1 MADRPVTIGI
11 ITYDHPHLKTEQ
23 IANRLLLNADLPGAT
38 AVELKLLALP
48 FSPRA
53 KREVL
58 FQHRPDQ
65 EQSIHTRELA
75 RFHNI
80 EFLHC
85 TYDRIDDVADYYLVA
100 GAGIFAASAI
110 ARKKIINAHPG
121 IIPSARG
128 LDAFKWTILDQMPLG
143 VTLHYIDAEVDAGE
157 TITIFTTAV
166 FADDE
171 LTTLARRHYEL
182 ELDVLCEFLRI
193 VKGAE
198 SRPRVQYPAKPPRRR
213 MGIEREREM
222 MANFSAYKAK
232 FSGDR
237 TAEESRND
245 FAGETRIA
253 RSRDSSFGGV

>member
-1 MADRPVTIGI
+1 MADAPVAVGI

-23 IANRLLLNADLPGAT
+23 IARRLLLNATLPGA
-38 AVELKLLALP
+38 VPLELKLLALP
-48 FSPRA
+48 FSPRP

-65 EQSIHTRELA
+65 EQSVHTRELA
-75 RFHNI
+75 HFHNI
-80 EFLHC
+80 EFLPC
-85 TYDRIDDVADYYLVA
+85 TYDRIEDVADYYLVA

-110 ARKKIINAHPG
+110 GGKKIINAHPG

-143 VTLHYIDAEVDAGE
+143 VTLHYIDAQVDAGE
-157 TITIFTTAV
+157 TIAIFETPI
-166 FADDE
+166 FAEDD

-193 VKGAE
+193 MRGE
-198 SRPRVQYPAKPPRRR
+198 RRTYPEYPANPPRRR

-222 MANFSAYKAK
+222 MAKFPAYKAN
-232 FSGDR
+232 FSGGR
-237 TAEESRND
+237 AEAGDANRSPGAAASR
-245 FAGETRIA
+245 GHGT
-253 RSRDSSFGGV
+253 SSFGAV